1 MACVEAA
8 GVDGAGLSLARG
20 SSHEPVL
27 GTDAVAEALEL
38 TQFTLGE
45 GPCVDATTFG
55 VPVLVPDLTNLRDG
69 HADRWPVFATEALA
83 LGVRAIYALPL
94 RIGVVAIGAAD
105 LYRRGAAPLEG
116 EDLSQALTAMDAV
129 ALTFLDDDAPL
140 GEENPDAL
148 PLRSLEVHRAA
159 GMVMIQ
165 LGVSIEKALIRLRAT
180 AFAEGISLEAL
191 ASDVV
196 RGHRRFEEVR

>member
-1 MACVEAA
+1 MACVGAA
-8 GVDGAGLSLARG
+8 GVDGAGLSLTRG
-20 SSHEPVL
+20 STHEPIF

-45 GPCVDATTFG
+45 GPCVDATAFG
-55 VPVLVPDLTNLRDG
+55 VPVLVPDLEDLRDG
-69 HADRWPVFATEALA
+69 HAGRWPVFASEALA

-105 LYRRGAAPLEG
+105 LYRRESAPLEG
-116 EDLSQALTAMDAV
+116 EELSRALSAVDAV
-129 ALTFLDDDAPL
+129 ALTLLDGGAL
-140 GEENPDAL
+140 GDRDPDPL

-159 GMVMIQ
+159 GMVMMQ
-165 LGVSIEKALIRLRAT
+165 LGVSIDKALIRLRAT
-180 AFAEGISLEAL
+180 AFAEGISVETL

-196 RGHRRFEEVR
+196 QGHRRFEEAQ